1 MLKKKEKYLT
11 CRGVKFLN
19 DEVILSERV
28 RESITAGRYE
38 GNEANEVEKLIKN
51 GDRILELG
59 AGLGF
64 ISTIAARHPLVES
77 VLSFEADPRLIGY
90 IKKVHELNNVEKA
103 EIRNAVL
110 TVDPSLDELPFF
122 VREHFWGSS
131 LSENQ
136 GEYIEKHQ
144 VKAISINKI
153 VEEFRP
159 TFIVCDIEG
168 GELDLLPNMNLFGV
182 TRVLVEIH
190 SRVIGRKGVKQLFDA
205 MSSKNFHYDQFHSSK
220 SVVLFSHIDRRG

>member
-1 MLKKKEKYLT
+1 MILKISQILVLVLPHIEISIQKTIQFELTTGDRKGRNSMLKKKEKYLT

-110 TVDPSLDELPFF
+110 TVDPSLDELPFLF
-122 VREHFWGSS
+122 ANIFGDRHF
-131 LSENQ
+131 LKTKENTLR
-136 GEYIEKHQ
+136 
-144 VKAISINKI
+144 SIK
-153 VEEFRP
+153 
-159 TFIVCDIEG
+159 
-168 GELDLLPNMNLFGV
+168 
-182 TRVLVEIH
+182 
-190 SRVIGRKGVKQLFDA
+190 
-205 MSSKNFHYDQFHSSK
+205 
-220 SVVLFSHIDRRG
+220 

>member
-11 CRGVKFLN
+11 CRGVKFLD

-77 VLSFEADPRLIGY
+77 VLSFEADPRLISY
-90 IKKVHELNNVEKA
+90 IKKVHELNNVKKA

-110 TVDPSLDELPFF
+110 TVDPSLDELPFSCANIF
-122 VREHFWGSS
+122 GDRHF
-131 LSENQ
+131 L
-136 GEYIEKHQ
+136 KT
-144 VKAISINKI
+144 KANTLRNIK
-153 VEEFRP
+153 
-159 TFIVCDIEG
+159 
-168 GELDLLPNMNLFGV
+168 
-182 TRVLVEIH
+182 
-190 SRVIGRKGVKQLFDA
+190 
-205 MSSKNFHYDQFHSSK
+205 
-220 SVVLFSHIDRRG
+220 